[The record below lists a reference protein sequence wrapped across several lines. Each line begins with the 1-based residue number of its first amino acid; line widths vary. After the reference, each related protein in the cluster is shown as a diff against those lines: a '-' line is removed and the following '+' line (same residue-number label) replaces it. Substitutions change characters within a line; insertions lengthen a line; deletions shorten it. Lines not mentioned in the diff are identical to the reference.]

1 MITRCVST
9 IYLGVACAFAM
20 HVLILNSREAPCS
33 LSCCL
38 LELSWFKQLSRGRQ
52 TKRSCKAEKGALGA
66 GQYAISEKQG
76 EWTLARKEKVWIK
89 PKHFLAL
96 WRFVFCMLLG
106 HSHLPLI
113 DAGASAPV
121 RSNITWSI
129 FSCGRL
135 AHVWRCAVLV
145 VRVRRLAFSEHGLAS
160 RLSHQP
166 EQSLDSSD
174 VRHCTVSWVQ
184 ASQAL

>member
-9 IYLGVACAFAM
+9 IYLGVACAFSA
-20 HVLILNSREAPCS
+20 HVLMLNSREAPCS

-52 TKRSCKAEKGALGA
+52 TKRSCKAEKAALGA

-76 EWTLARKEKVWIK
+76 KWTLARKEEVWIK

-96 WRFVFCMLLG
+96 WRLVFCRLLR
-106 HSHLPLI
+106 HSYLPMV
-113 DAGASAPV
+113 DAGASACV
-121 RSNITWSI
+121 RSNISWSI

-135 AHVWRCAVLV
+135 AYVWPRAVLV
-145 VRVRRLAFSEHGLAS
+145 VVSEGSPFQSMALPGGCHLSWS
-160 RLSHQP
+160 R
-166 EQSLDSSD
+166 
-174 VRHCTVSWVQ
+174 
-184 ASQAL
+184 A